1 MYVSFV
7 TLQSSLP
14 HLLKNVPMH
23 DLFCKVFL
31 LAAESCMSHAVI
43 VSACTIVIDVEIGI
57 FHLACMHKCDYGEN
71 SMITYWN

>member
-1 MYVSFV
+1 
-7 TLQSSLP
+7 
-14 HLLKNVPMH
+14 MH

-31 LAAESCMSHAVI
+31 QAAESCMSHAVI